1 MIEGENVKRHAI
13 LEFAK
18 KNASF
23 GFIKNYEGI
32 ILCLVEIIFAY

>member
-1 MIEGENVKRHAI
+1 MTEGENVERHAI

-18 KNASF
+18 C
-23 GFIKNYEGI
+23 FIKNYEGI